1 MAKYLSMTEQLE
13 IEIAASSQ
21 ELVDESDAQETQA
34 AGRVL
39 SQKNADRLSG
49 SVRTLLE
56 VLGDAGILDTGDLN
70 SLADFLKKEASE
82 SVEEEIAEEAIEAGA
97 FKEMVDRNT
106 WQMRLNSAVNLFQD
120 RFSML
125 HEMGDDEM
133 NRLLP
138 PGSTRSAEI
147 AALLEDFNAVL
158 LALDKDHPGPGRR
171 LYPMALSAA
180 EGEGLQA
187 LAFEAPLE
195 IAANASN
202 PNRHPIRGVLFQV
215 DEPSPAIPA
224 VGPGLPL
231 YIPRSV
237 AERDVV
243 QAGVSGLPL
252 DAHDSLSQH
261 ANEDIAGVM
270 QSAAINGNDCEMVG
284 FVWPWSRK
292 KKVQSILK
300 NANRLGMSINAMAKG
315 HQAEVNG
322 TRVFWVDELRLMG
335 ANILYSD
342 KATYRKT
349 RLLAAQGL
357 PEEDLLEREIAL
369 LDFPVAAAD
378 TGARDPTEEV
388 EVAIAASVEPG
399 EDEGDLYQP
408 QPEETMSEEIK
419 EQLQAMSRTLSDV
432 VGTLNG
438 TVSQLSNEIDG
449 IKSQLRDVRS
459 DFETRQNIA
468 AQAAEEARKKEEQ
481 TNLVQL
487 VRQELETVVRQIN
500 PSGSPARSTH
510 RTVPVAAGSAGGGA
524 VSSEH
529 MQLQLQLATLDGQL
543 AEAQSATGGQYDSVK
558 IMQLLDRRREL
569 AMQLGGG
576 Y

>member
-1 MAKYLSMTEQLE
+1 MTEQLE
-13 IEIAASSQ
+13 IEIAASSE
-21 ELVDESDAQETQA
+21 ELAESDDQETQA

-39 SQKNADRLSG
+39 SQRNATRLSG

-56 VLGDAGILDTGDLN
+56 VLNDAGVLDATDMN
-70 SLADFLKKEASE
+70 SLADFLKQEAGNST
-82 SVEEEIAEEAIEAGA
+82 AEETTEVVEAGA
-97 FKEMVDRNT
+97 FKEMVERNT
-106 WQMRLNSAVNLFQD
+106 WQMRLNSAIRLFED
-120 RFSML
+120 RFCML
-125 HEMGDDEM
+125 HEMDDEE
-133 NRLLP
+133 LLRFITG
-138 PGSTRSAEI
+138 GSSRSQEI

-158 LALDKDHPGPGRR
+158 TSLDKDHPGPGKRH
-171 LYPMALSAA
+171 YPMMALSAA

-195 IAANASN
+195 IAASANN

-284 FVWPWSRK
+284 FMWPWSRK
-292 KKVQSILK
+292 EKVQRILK
-300 NANRLGMSINAMAKG
+300 NADRLGMSINAMAKG

-357 PEEDLLEREIAL
+357 PEEDLQEREIAL
-369 LDFPVAAAD
+369 LDFPVAAAEGEG
-378 TGARDPTEEV
+378 GARDPTEDV
-388 EVAIAASVEPG
+388 EVAIAANAESDE
-399 EDEGDLYQP
+399 EDSNPIQQP
-408 QPEETMSEEIK
+408 PEESMSEEIK

-449 IKSQLRDVRS
+449 IKTQLRDVRS

-468 AQAAEEARKKEEQ
+468 AQAAEEARKKDEQ

-487 VRQELETVVRQIN
+487 VRAEMEGVLKQIN
-500 PSGSPARSTH
+500 PSGSPSRSTH
-510 RTVPVAAGSAGGGA
+510 RTMPIAASSSNGA
-524 VSSEH
+524 VAPEH
-529 MQLQLQLATLDGQL
+529 MQIQLQLATLDGQL

-569 AMQLGGG
+569 QMQLTGG

>member
-1 MAKYLSMTEQLE
+1 MAKYLSMTEPIE
-13 IEIAASSQ
+13 IEIAASSE
-21 ELVDESDAQETQA
+21 ELVADAESQETQA

-39 SQKNADRLSG
+39 SQRNADRLSG

-56 VLGDAGILDTGDLN
+56 VLGDAGILDTGDMN
-70 SLADFLKKEASE
+70 SLADFLRKEANASPALE
-82 SVEEEIAEEAIEAGA
+82 VAEVEAGA
-97 FKEMVDRNT
+97 FKEMCDRNT

-120 RFSML
+120 RFCML

-133 NRLLP
+133 ARFLP
-138 PGSTRSAEI
+138 PGSSRSAEI
-147 AALLEDFNAVL
+147 AALMEDFNSVL
-158 LALDKDHPGPGRR
+158 SALDKDHPGPGRR
-171 LYPMALSAA
+171 LSPIMLSTS

-187 LAFEAPLE
+187 LAFEAPIE
-195 IAANASN
+195 IAANAGN
-202 PNRHPIRGVLFQV
+202 PNRHPIKGVLFQV

-231 YIPRSV
+231 FIPRAV

-292 KKVQSILK
+292 KKVQSILQ

-357 PEEDLLEREIAL
+357 PEEDLLEREITL
-369 LDFPVAAAD
+369 LDFPVAAVS
-378 TGARDPTEEV
+378 TGARDPTDEV
-388 EVAIAASVEPG
+388 EVAIAASAKPN
-399 EDEGDLYQP
+399 DEYDEREYQP

-449 IKSQLRDVRS
+449 IKTQLRDVRS

-468 AQAAEEARKKEEQ
+468 AQAAEDARKKEEQ
-481 TNLVQL
+481 TSLVQL
-487 VRQELETVVRQIN
+487 VRAEMETVLRQIN

-510 RTVPVAAGSAGGGA
+510 RTVPVAASSGGSGT
-524 VSSEH
+524 VSPELIQI
-529 MQLQLQLATLDGQL
+529 QLQIATIDGQL
-543 AEAQSATGGQYDSVK
+543 AEAQSATGGHYDSVK
-558 IMQLLDRRREL
+558 IMQLLDRKRDL
-569 AMQLGGG
+569 QMQIGGG

>member
-1 MAKYLSMTEQLE
+1 MTEQLE

-21 ELVDESDAQETQA
+21 ELVEESSSQETQA

-39 SQKNADRLSG
+39 SQRNADRLSG

-56 VLGDAGILDTGDLN
+56 VLGDAGILDTGDMN
-70 SLADFLKKEASE
+70 SLADFLKKEASG
-82 SVEEEIAEEAIEAGA
+82 SAEEVTEVVEAGA

-120 RFSML
+120 RFCML
-125 HEMGDDEM
+125 HEMGEDELS
-133 NRLLP
+133 RLLP
-138 PGSTRSAEI
+138 VGSTRSAEI
-147 AALLEDFNAVL
+147 SALMEDFNAVL
-158 LALDKDHPGPGRR
+158 SALDRDHPGPGKR
-171 LYPMALSAA
+171 LHPMMLSAA

-187 LAFEAPLE
+187 LAFETSLE
-195 IAANASN
+195 IAASASN

-270 QSAAINGNDCEMVG
+270 QSASITGNDCEMVG

-292 KKVQSILK
+292 KKVQSILQ

-357 PEEDLLEREIAL
+357 PEEDLQEREIEL

-388 EVAIAASVEPG
+388 EVAIAANAEPDE
-399 EDEGDLYQP
+399 EDEGDLHQP

-468 AQAAEEARKKEEQ
+468 AQAAEDARKKEEQ
-481 TNLVQL
+481 TSLVQL
-487 VRQELETVVRQIN
+487 VRQEMETVLRQIN

-510 RTVPVAAGSAGGGA
+510 RTVPVAASSAGGGA
-524 VSSEH
+524 VSPEH

-558 IMQLLDRRREL
+558 IMQLLDRRRDL
-569 AMQLGGG
+569 QMQLGGG

>member
-1 MAKYLSMTEQLE
+1 MTEQLE
-13 IEIAASSQ
+13 IEIAASSE
-21 ELVDESDAQETQA
+21 ELVEDSTQETQA

-39 SQKNADRLSG
+39 SQRNADRLSG

-56 VLGDAGILDTGDLN
+56 VLGDAGILDTDDMN
-70 SLADFLKKEASE
+70 SLVDFIKKETGE
-82 SVEEEIAEEAIEAGA
+82 SAEKVTEVVEAGA

-120 RFSML
+120 RFCML
-125 HEMGDDEM
+125 HEMGEDELS
-133 NRLLP
+133 RFLP
-138 PGSTRSAEI
+138 PGSTRSTEI
-147 AALLEDFNAVL
+147 SALMEDFNAVL
-158 LALDKDHPGPGRR
+158 SALDRDHPGPGKR
-171 LYPMALSAA
+171 LHPMMLSAT

-195 IAANASN
+195 IAASASN

-292 KKVQSILK
+292 KKVQSILQ

-357 PEEDLLEREIAL
+357 PEEDLQEREITL
-369 LDFPVAAAD
+369 LDFPVAAD

-388 EVAIAASVEPG
+388 EVAIAAANAEPDDKG
-399 EDEGDLYQP
+399 DEGDLHQL

-487 VRQELETVVRQIN
+487 VRQEMETVLRQIN

-510 RTVPVAAGSAGGGA
+510 RTVPVAASSANVGTLNP
-524 VSSEH
+524 EQI
-529 MQLQLQLATLDGQL
+529 QLQLQLATLDGQL

-569 AMQLGGG
+569 QMQIGGG